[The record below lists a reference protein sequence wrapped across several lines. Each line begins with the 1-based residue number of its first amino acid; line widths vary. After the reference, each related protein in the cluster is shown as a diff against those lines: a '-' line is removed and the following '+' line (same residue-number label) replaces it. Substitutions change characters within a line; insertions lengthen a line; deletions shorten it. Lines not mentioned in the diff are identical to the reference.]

1 MENYDIPCV
10 IVHRGFKPYLKYNL
24 EITSKNNKVFL
35 IGDESVSNLAS
46 ISDNIE
52 FVNIE
57 EYETRKRIIDLK
69 NNFVN
74 YNTQPQDIEW
84 MNFERVFIIHD
95 FLLERNYKQIFHL
108 DSDNVLL
115 KNINDFKFDYTNAY
129 CIPSFQENYRMDSSI
144 HCGLLD
150 KEFFLEFENL
160 YSDLYITKNK
170 FYLIE
175 KKIGYHKKNNIRGGI
190 TDMTLYYLIQK
201 LEKIK
206 TQNLMQP
213 FKSKDDEE
221 FVFIN
226 NFNLAEG
233 FYDFNNFEM
242 RIKKIKLYD
251 GNSVNDLINLKIIKI
266 ANIHFQGTS
275 KKYLNRFSKYRLKY

>member
-10 IVHRGFKPYLKYNL
+10 IVHRGLKPYLKFNL

-46 ISDNIE
+46 INDNVE
-52 FVNIE
+52 FINIE
-57 EYETRKRIIDLK
+57 EYETRKRIVNFK
-69 NNFVN
+69 KNFVN
-74 YNTQPQDIEW
+74 YNTQPQEIEW
-84 MNFERVFIIHD
+84 MNFERVFIIYD
-95 FLLERNYKQIFHL
+95 FIIEKTYKQIFHL

-115 KNINDFKFDYTNAY
+115 KNINDFKFDNKNAY

-150 KEFFLEFENL
+150 EKFFIEFENL

-170 FYLIE
+170 FHLIE
-175 KKIGYHKKNNIRGGI
+175 KKINYHKQNNIRGGI
-190 TDMTLYYLIQK
+190 TDMTLYFLLQK
-201 LEKIK
+201 LEKINP
-206 TQNLMQP
+206 QNLMKP
-213 FKSKDDEE
+213 FKSKNGEE
-221 FVFIN
+221 FVFVN

-242 RIKKIKLYD
+242 RRKKIKLYK
-251 GNSVNDLINLKIIKI
+251 GNSVNDLINLKKIKI

>member
-1 MENYDIPCV
+1 MC
-10 IVHRGFKPYLKYNL
+10 
-24 EITSKNNKVFL
+24 
-35 IGDESVSNLAS
+35 
-46 ISDNIE
+46 
-52 FVNIE
+52 
-57 EYETRKRIIDLK
+57 
-69 NNFVN
+69 
-74 YNTQPQDIEW
+74 
-84 MNFERVFIIHD
+84 FERVFIIHD
-95 FLLERNYKQIFHL
+95 FILERNYKQIFHL

-115 KNINDFKFDYTNAY
+115 KNINDFKFDNTNAY
-129 CIPSFQENYRMDSSI
+129 CIPSFQDNYRMDSSI

-150 KEFFLEFENL
+150 KEFFLEFEKL
-160 YSDLYITKNK
+160 YSDIYITKNK

-175 KKIGYHKKNNIRGGI
+175 KKISYHKKYNIRGGI

-206 TQNLMQP
+206 SQNLMQP
-213 FKSKDDEE
+213 LKSKDDEE

-242 RIKKIKLYD
+242 RRKKIKLYN

>member
-46 ISDNIE
+46 ISDDIE

-108 DSDNVLL
+108 DSD
-115 KNINDFKFDYTNAY
+115 IAY
-129 CIPSFQENYRMDSSI
+129 CIPSFQDNYRMDSSI

-242 RIKKIKLYD
+242 RRKKIKLYD

>member
-10 IVHRGFKPYLKYNL
+10 IVHRGFQPYLKFNL

-52 FVNIE
+52 FVNIDQ
-57 EYETRKRIIDLK
+57 YETRNRIINLK
-69 NNFVN
+69 KYFVN
-74 YNTQPQDIEW
+74 YSSQPQATEW
-84 MNFERVFIIHD
+84 MSFERVFIIHD

-115 KNINDFKFDYTNAY
+115 KNINDFKFDYSNAY
-129 CIPSFQENYRMDSSI
+129 CIPSFQDNYRMDSSI

-150 KEFFLEFENL
+150 KNFFIEFEKL
-160 YSDLYITKNK
+160 YNDLYITKNK
-170 FYLIE
+170 FHLIE
-175 KKIGYHKKNNIRGGI
+175 KKINYHKSNNIRGGI
-190 TDMTLYYLIQK
+190 CDMTLYFLLQNLK
-201 LEKIK
+201 KINP
-206 TQNLMQP
+206 QNLMQP
-213 FKSKDDEE
+213 LKSKDGEE

-226 NFNLAEG
+226 NFNMAEG

-242 RIKKIKLYD
+242 RRKKIKLYN
-251 GNSVNDLINLKIIKI
+251 GSSVNDLINMKKIKI
-266 ANIHFQGTS
+266 ANIHFQGAS

>member
-10 IVHRGFKPYLKYNL
+10 IVHRGFQPYLKFNL

-52 FVNIE
+52 FVNIDQ
-57 EYETRKRIIDLK
+57 YETRNRIINLK
-69 NNFVN
+69 KYFVN
-74 YNTQPQDIEW
+74 YSSQPQATEW
-84 MNFERVFIIHD
+84 MSFERVFIIHD

-115 KNINDFKFDYTNAY
+115 KNINDFKFDYSNAY
-129 CIPSFQENYRMDSSI
+129 CIPSFQDNYRMDSSI

-150 KEFFLEFENL
+150 KNFFIEFEKL
-160 YSDLYITKNK
+160 YNDLYITKNK
-170 FYLIE
+170 FHLIE
-175 KKIGYHKKNNIRGGI
+175 KKINYHKSNNIRGGI
-190 TDMTLYYLIQK
+190 CDMTLYFLLQNLK
-201 LEKIK
+201 KINP
-206 TQNLMQP
+206 QNLMQP
-213 FKSKDDEE
+213 LKSKDGEE

-226 NFNLAEG
+226 NFNMAEG

-242 RIKKIKLYD
+242 RRKKIKLYN
-251 GNSVNDLINLKIIKI
+251 GSSVNDLINMKKIKI
-266 ANIHFQGTS
+266 ANIHFQGGS

>member
-10 IVHRGFKPYLKYNL
+10 IVHRGLQPYLKFNL

-52 FVNIE
+52 FVNIDK
-57 EYETRKRIIDLK
+57 YETRNRIINLK
-69 NNFVN
+69 KYFVN
-74 YNTQPQDIEW
+74 YSTQPQALEW
-84 MNFERVFIIHD
+84 MCFERVFIIHD
-95 FLLERNYKQIFHL
+95 FILERNYKQIFHL

-129 CIPSFQENYRMDSSI
+129 CTPSFQDNYRMDSSI

-150 KEFFLEFENL
+150 KNFFIEFEKL
-160 YSDLYITKNK
+160 YNDLYITKNK
-170 FYLIE
+170 FHLIE
-175 KKIGYHKKNNIRGGI
+175 KKINYHKSNNIKGGI
-190 TDMTLYYLIQK
+190 CDMTLYFLLQNLK
-201 LEKIK
+201 KINP
-206 TQNLMQP
+206 QNLMQP
-213 FKSKDDEE
+213 LKSKDGEE

-226 NFNLAEG
+226 NFNMAEG

-242 RIKKIKLYD
+242 RRKKIKLYN
-251 GNSVNDLINLKIIKI
+251 GSSVNDLINMKKIKI
-266 ANIHFQGTS
+266 ANIHFQGGS

>member
-84 MNFERVFIIHD
+84 MNYERVFIIHD
-95 FLLERNYKQIFHL
+95 FILERNYKQIFHL

-115 KNINDFKFDYTNAY
+115 KNINDFKFDNTNAY
-129 CIPSFQENYRMDSSI
+129 CIPSFQDNYRMDSSI

-150 KEFFLEFENL
+150 REFFFEFEKL

-242 RIKKIKLYD
+242 RRKKIKLYN

>member
-10 IVHRGFKPYLKYNL
+10 IVHRGLQPYLKFNL

-52 FVNIE
+52 FVNIDQ
-57 EYETRKRIIDLK
+57 YETRNKIINLK
-69 NNFVN
+69 KYFVN
-74 YNTQPQDIEW
+74 YSSQPQATEW
-84 MNFERVFIIHD
+84 MSFERVFIIHD

-115 KNINDFKFDYTNAY
+115 KNINDFKFDYSNAY
-129 CIPSFQENYRMDSSI
+129 CIPSFQDNYRMDSSI

-150 KEFFLEFENL
+150 KNFFIEFEKL
-160 YSDLYITKNK
+160 YNDLYITKNK
-170 FYLIE
+170 FHLIE
-175 KKIGYHKKNNIRGGI
+175 KKINYHKSNNIRGGI
-190 TDMTLYYLIQK
+190 CDMTLYFLLQNLK
-201 LEKIK
+201 KINP
-206 TQNLMQP
+206 QNLMQP
-213 FKSKDDEE
+213 LKSKDGEE

-226 NFNLAEG
+226 NFNMAEG

-242 RIKKIKLYD
+242 RRKKIKLYN
-251 GNSVNDLINLKIIKI
+251 GSSVNDLINMKKIKI
-266 ANIHFQGTS
+266 ANIHFQGGS

>member
-24 EITSKNNKVFL
+24 EITSKNNNVFL

-52 FVNIE
+52 FINIE
-57 EYETRKRIIDLK
+57 EYETRKRIVDLK
-69 NNFVN
+69 KNFVN
-74 YNTQPQDIEW
+74 YNTQQQDIEW

-95 FLLERNYKQIFHL
+95 FILERNYKQIFHL

-115 KNINDFKFDYTNAY
+115 KNINDFKFDNTNAY
-129 CIPSFQENYRMDSSI
+129 CIPSFQDNYRMDSSI

-150 KEFFLEFENL
+150 KEFFLEFEKL

-175 KKIGYHKKNNIRGGI
+175 KKISYHKKYNIRGGI

-206 TQNLMQP
+206 SQNLMQP

-242 RIKKIKLYD
+242 RRKKIKLYN

>member
-52 FVNIE
+52 FINIE
-57 EYETRKRIIDLK
+57 EYETRKRIVDLK
-69 NNFVN
+69 KNFVN
-74 YNTQPQDIEW
+74 YNTQQQDIEW

-95 FLLERNYKQIFHL
+95 FILERNYKQIFHL

-115 KNINDFKFDYTNAY
+115 KNINDFKFDTTNAY

-150 KEFFLEFENL
+150 EEFFFEYEKL
-160 YSDLYITKNK
+160 YNDLYITKNK
-170 FYLIE
+170 FHLIE
-175 KKIGYHKKNNIRGGI
+175 KKINYHKQNNIRGGI
-190 TDMTLYYLIQK
+190 TDMTLYFLLQK
-201 LEKIK
+201 LEKINP
-206 TQNLMQP
+206 QNLMKP
-213 FKSKDDEE
+213 FNSKDGEE

-242 RIKKIKLYD
+242 RRKKIKLYN

>member
-10 IVHRGFKPYLKYNL
+10 IVHRGFKPYLKFNL

-52 FVNIE
+52 FVNIK
-57 EYETRKRIIDLK
+57 EYETRKRIVDFK
-69 NNFVN
+69 KNFVN
-74 YNTQPQDIEW
+74 YNTQPQHIEW

-115 KNINDFKFDYTNAY
+115 KNINDFKLYITNAY

-150 KEFFLEFENL
+150 EKFFIEFENL

-170 FYLIE
+170 FHLIE
-175 KKIGYHKKNNIRGGI
+175 KKISYHKQNNIRGGI
-190 TDMTLYYLIQK
+190 TDMTLYFLLQN
-201 LEKIK
+201 LEKINP
-206 TQNLMQP
+206 QNLMKP
-213 FKSKDDEE
+213 FKSKIGEE

-242 RIKKIKLYD
+242 RRKKIKLYN
-251 GNSVNDLINLKIIKI
+251 GNSVNDLINLKKIKI
-266 ANIHFQGTS
+266 GNIHFQGTS